1 MSNVTISALPTSA
14 TLTGVELMELVQAG
28 VSSKTTIA
36 TILASR
42 LAVIP
47 QFITATGN
55 YNASIF
61 DSIIADTSSASLTIT
76 LPASPAYGNVIWFI
90 DGAGTWNTNNLT
102 INGNGTPILNNSG
115 NLIVTTARDN
125 FSLVYYN
132 SVQGWILGD

>member
-1 MSNVTISALPTSA
+1 MSNITISELPTAA

-28 VSSKTTIA
+28 VSSKTSIN
-36 TILASR
+36 TILSSR
-42 LAVIP
+42 LTVIP

-55 YNASIF
+55 YNANIF
-61 DSIIADTSSASLTIT
+61 DSIIVDTSSVALTVT
-76 LPASPAYGNVIWFI
+76 LPSTPAYGNVVWFI

-102 INGNGTPILNNSG
+102 VNGNGSNILNNSG

-132 SVQGWILGD
+132 SIQGWIIGN

>member
-1 MSNVTISALPTSA
+1 MSNITISELPSAA
-14 TLTGVELMELVQAG
+14 TLTGAELMELVQAG
-28 VSSKTTIA
+28 VSSKTTIN

-42 LAVIP
+42 LTVIP

-55 YNASIF
+55 YNANIF
-61 DSIIADTSSASLTIT
+61 DSIIADTSTIAFTVT
-76 LPASPAYGNVIWFI
+76 LPASPGYGNVIWFI

-102 INGNGTPILNNSG
+102 INGNGNKILNNSG

-132 SVQGWILGD
+132 SVQGWIIGD